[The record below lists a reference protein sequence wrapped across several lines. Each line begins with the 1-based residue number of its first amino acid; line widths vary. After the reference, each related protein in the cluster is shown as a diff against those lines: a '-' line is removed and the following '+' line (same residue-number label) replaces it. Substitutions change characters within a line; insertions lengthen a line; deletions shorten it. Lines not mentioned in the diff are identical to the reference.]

1 MNLITKTN
9 TVLAFLVL
17 LHFQLIAQMTE
28 LSKSEKKNYKKGV
41 KANAKGEKKDAL
53 VYFNSIQKTNPKHID
68 NLYQLT
74 IILFDDFKDYQAA
87 FDYGNTLLQELNRRR
102 NELSLYEKELKFDN
116 EIEIIRKDVSGIIDA
131 CKPFV
136 DTSDDVVAEVE
147 IKQESNLD
155 NNQDLQITN
164 TNMPADRSDEDT
176 GLEASNLDQPKSAD
190 YQSELFSKIQ
200 SFILQLFGDKQPNSA
215 GIMLDAAFIETYAI
229 DTMIYQLN
237 LASKIRA
244 EQIKLNSEILRL
256 EDLLKTTKSQ
266 NVPIQ
271 FYLVSNDITDVSSS
285 LDNTTVI
292 YDETLKDKFVLVV
305 FSEEHQLKRDES
317 LASKVATKLTLA
329 DDGSQVFVGDNSD
342 NREVIKLSPQTHQFL
357 ESLKEFRQE
366 AKTELVKI
374 YEILIDEKFESIN
387 ALQTKLDQLNRN
399 NEMLPTAFID
409 DKTRSTNLFFTI
421 SFLQLK
427 AESLNYVI
435 ALTEKI
441 IYPITAQLNR
451 AGYES
456 QDIDKMTISEKN
468 FVIRIAMDSSVLV
481 TALAIDRTEKQQVSS
496 QEHIETEKKPLQTV
510 LHEKPS
516 AKESKPEQDQGLPE
530 TRTTA
535 IKDTVLQSKEVQPQ
549 VIIKT
554 PKWKMLEDNPTSY
567 SSYILFQSVE
577 GWRLPTY
584 KELEGI
590 LNDEL
595 KTAGNLSKMI
605 GVNEKIDLISS
616 EYSLG
621 NRNNNIYK
629 GYQITTTNISAI
641 ELESGDEVYILLLP
655 NKD

>member
-1 MNLITKTN
+1 MYIKTSTLVVFLIF
-9 TVLAFLVL
+9 V
-17 LHFQLIAQMTE
+17 HFQVFAQMTE
-28 LSKSEKKNYKKGV
+28 LSKNEKKNYKKGV

-102 NELSLYEKELKFDN
+102 NELSLHEKELKFDN
-116 EIEIIRKDVSGIIDA
+116 DIEIIRKEVSGIIDA

-147 IKQESNLD
+147 IKQENKLD
-155 NNQDLQITN
+155 SNQDLQVAN
-164 TNMPADRSDEDT
+164 EKVPAVKSDEFT
-176 GLEASNLDQPKSAD
+176 GIEASNMDQPKSSD
-190 YQSELFSKIQ
+190 DQSELFSKIQ
-200 SFILQLFGDKQPNSA
+200 SFLVQHFGDKQPNSA
-215 GIMLDAAFIETYAI
+215 GIMLDAAFIETNAV

-237 LASKIRA
+237 LASMIRA
-244 EQIKLNSEILRL
+244 EQIKLNSEISRL
-256 EDLLKTTKSQ
+256 ESMLSAIKSQ
-266 NVPIQ
+266 TGPIQ
-271 FYLVSNDITDVSSS
+271 FYLVNNDITAVSSS
-285 LDNTTVI
+285 LDNAIVI
-292 YDETLKDKFVLVV
+292 YDEVLEDKSILVV
-305 FSEEHQLKRDES
+305 YANEQHLKRSES
-317 LASKVATKLTLA
+317 LVLNDATKLTLS
-329 DDGSQVFVGDNSD
+329 DDGSQLFVGDNSD
-342 NREVIKLSPQTHQFL
+342 DRELIKLSPQTHQFL
-357 ESLKEFRQE
+357 NSLKEFRQE
-366 AKTELVKI
+366 AKTELVQA
-374 YEILIDEKFESIN
+374 YGSLIDEKLETIN
-387 ALQTKLDQLNRN
+387 ALQTKLQLLNRN
-399 NEMLPTAFID
+399 NELLPTAFSD
-409 DKTRSTNLFFTI
+409 DKIRSTNLFFTI
-421 SFLQLK
+421 SFLQPK
-427 AESLNYVI
+427 AISLNKAT

-441 IYPITAQLNR
+441 IYPLTAQLYR

-456 QDIDKMTISEKN
+456 QDLDNMTISEKN
-468 FVIRIAMDSSVLV
+468 FVMRIAVDTSILL
-481 TALAIDRTEKQQVSS
+481 TALSIDRTEKHQVSW
-496 QEHIETEKKPLQTV
+496 QEVIETEKKPVQPALP
-510 LHEKPS
+510 EKPT
-516 AKESKPEQDQGLPE
+516 AKESIPEQDQGLPA
-530 TRTTA
+530 TRTLAT
-535 IKDTVLQSKEVQPQ
+535 KDTVVQSEEVQPQ

-605 GVNEKIDLISS
+605 GGNEKIDLISS

-629 GYQITTTNISAI
+629 GFQVTATNISAI

>member
-1 MNLITKTN
+1 MNTKTN
-9 TVLAFLVL
+9 ILLAFLL
-17 LHFQLIAQMTE
+17 LFNFQLLAQMTE

-87 FDYGNTLLQELNRRR
+87 FNYGNTLLQELNRRR
-102 NELSLYEKELKFDN
+102 NELGLYEKELKFDN
-116 EIEIIRKDVSGIIDA
+116 DIEIIRKEVSGIINA

-136 DTSDDVVAEVE
+136 DTSDDVVAEAEV
-147 IKQESNLD
+147 KQEYNRD
-155 NNQDLQITN
+155 NNQDLQIADTN
-164 TNMPADRSDEDT
+164 IPADKSNEDT
-176 GLEASNLDQPKSAD
+176 GIEASNMDQPKSAD

-200 SFILQLFGDKQPNSA
+200 SFLLQHFGDKQPNSV
-215 GIMLDAAFIETYAI
+215 GIVLDAAFIETNAV

-256 EDLLKTTKSQ
+256 ENLLKTTKSQ

-271 FYLVSNDITDVSSS
+271 FYLVSNDIADVSSS
-285 LDNTTVI
+285 LDKTTVI
-292 YDETLKDKFVLVV
+292 YDETLKDKFILVF
-305 FSEEHQLKRDES
+305 FSEEHQLKRVES
-317 LASKVATKLTLA
+317 LVSKVATKLILA

-342 NREVIKLSPQTHQFL
+342 NREVLKLSPQTHQFL
-357 ESLKEFRQE
+357 NSLKEFRQE

-374 YEILIDEKFESIN
+374 YEVLIDEKLETIN
-387 ALQTKLDQLNRN
+387 ALQTKLQKLNWN
-399 NEMLPTAFID
+399 NEILPTDFID
-409 DKTRSTNLFFTI
+409 DKIRSKNLFFTI
-421 SFLQLK
+421 SFLQPK
-427 AESLNYVI
+427 AESLNNVT
-435 ALTEKI
+435 ALTEKV
-441 IYPITAQLNR
+441 IYPLTAQLNR

-456 QDIDKMTISEKN
+456 QDLDKMTVSEKN
-468 FVIRIAMDSSVLV
+468 FVIRIAMDTSVLM
-481 TALAIDRTEKQQVSS
+481 TALSIDRTEKQQVSS
-496 QEHIETEKKPLQTV
+496 QELIETEKKSYQT
-510 LHEKPS
+510 EIPGKPI
-516 AKESKPEQDQGLPE
+516 AKESKFGQDQGLPE
-530 TRTTA
+530 TRNVA
-535 IKDTVLQSKEVQPQ
+535 INDTVLQSEEVQPQ

-590 LNDEL
+590 LKNEL
-595 KTAGNLSKMI
+595 KTVGNLSKMI
-605 GVNEKIDLISS
+605 GGNEKIDFISS

-629 GYQITTTNISAI
+629 GFQITATNISAI

-655 NKD
+655 NID